1 MPTIGVLLCD
11 DAEAFS
17 VLFEHWMTECPD
29 VEVVGIAGTP
39 DEAGRLAGEHQ
50 PDVIVLD
57 HLLRTATSEQLV
69 PPLRAVAPH
78 AKVLLISGMM
88 PNDLER
94 AAEAAEVDGFISK
107 ASSTHEIC
115 EAVRTVA
122 QR

>member
-29 VEVVGIAGTP
+29 VQVVGVAGTP
-39 DEAGRLAGEHQ
+39 EEAGRLAGERQ

-69 PPLRAVAPH
+69 PGLRAAAPQ

-88 PNDLER
+88 PNDLEQ
-94 AAEAAEVDGFISK
+94 AAEVSEVDGFISK

-115 EAVRTVA
+115 EAVRAVV
-122 QR
+122 RR